1 MKRIGFLLLLSL
13 LRLAG
18 GAGTL
23 AAQQEP
29 KPAAA
34 EVKPDEAKPAEE
46 KKTED
51 TAAESPSPAAEQWIS
66 GNIDFGYRWRSG
78 VGGNM
83 QTYRSVA
90 NYGSGP
96 KLFGADL
103 LITDP
108 KSRLFDT
115 LSLFATTWG
124 GDPNQT
130 LRVAVQKRGVY
141 RFQTDYRDIAYFNY
155 LSAYAN
161 PNLSLG
167 SMMSERTYHI
177 RRRYLNSSL
186 ELRPGKRIIPY
197 LEFSHDAN
205 DGTGITTFE
214 AQSNQYPVNNRVWDG
229 QNVYRGGVRFEM
241 NRWHITLEQGG
252 STFKDDNRTYWSGL
266 NNGNRTTPYFGQN
279 LTLSNLNQAY
289 GIRGSSIFEKVI
301 ATAAPTKWLNLY
313 GQFLYAEPKNDIT
326 YSENAQGNFL
336 LLSALSFYGSSYDT
350 LTGAARQPHTS
361 ATFGFEMRPFSRLRI
376 VDSVMTDHYHTA
388 SAGVLAEQ
396 LFFTAANVQSAITPA
411 VDRLVYNYNQHEVNA
426 FFDITSKITL
436 RGGYR
441 FVWGDA
447 QVRSSTLNEP
457 LTGPF
462 ESGEL
467 RRHVGIA
474 GLNYRLS
481 QKLNANFQ
489 FEASDGIR
497 TYFRTDLQDYRK
509 ANARARYQALA
520 SLLLTANFT
529 VMNNRNPVPTVDYSF
544 QSRTNTFG
552 VEWAPQG
559 SKYFSFY
566 GDYTR
571 SSLRSDIEYLAP
583 QFLNWERSLYRENA
597 HVGVGM
603 LEMKLPQLPGAELS
617 LGGSVFISSGS
628 HPSRFY
634 EPVGRVVLPLRKH
647 VNWTAE
653 WRFYGVS
660 DIFYSYEAFRAH
672 IFQTGLR
679 FTL

>member
-1 MKRIGFLLLLSL
+1 MKRIGLLILLFLPGLT
-13 LRLAG
+13 
-18 GAGTL
+18 GAAETP
-23 AAQQEP
+23 AAQQET
-29 KPAAA
+29 KPAAT
-34 EVKPDEAKPAEE
+34 EAKPATDAKAEE
-46 KKTED
+46 QKPAE
-51 TAAESPSPAAEQWIS
+51 APAESPSPAAEKWIT
-66 GNIDFGYRWRSG
+66 GNIEFGYRWRSD
-78 VGGNM
+78 VGGNLL
-83 QTYRSVA
+83 TYRSVA

-103 LITDP
+103 LLTDP
-108 KSRLFDT
+108 KGRIFDT

-130 LRVAVQKRGVY
+130 LRVDASKRGVY
-141 RFQTDYRDIAYFNY
+141 RFQTDYRDIAYYNY
-155 LSAYAN
+155 LSSYAN

-167 SMMSERTYHI
+167 SMLSERTYDI

-197 LEFSHDAN
+197 LEFSRDAN

-214 AQSNQYPVNNRVWDG
+214 VQSNQYPVNNRIWDG
-229 QNVYRGGVRFEM
+229 QSIYRGGVRFEM
-241 NRWHITLEQGG
+241 NRWHVTLEQGG
-252 STFKDDNRTYWSGL
+252 STFKDDNRAFWSGL
-266 NNGNRTTPYFGQN
+266 NNGNRSTPLLGQT
-279 LTLSNLNQAY
+279 LTLSSLNQAY

-313 GQFLYAEPKNDIT
+313 GQFLYARPKNDIH
-326 YSENAQGNFL
+326 YSENAQGDFA

-350 LTGAARQPHTS
+350 MTGVAKQPHTS
-361 ATFGFEMRPFSRLRI
+361 ATVGFEIRPFSRLRV

-388 SAGVLAEQ
+388 SSGVLAEQ
-396 LFFTAANVQSAITPA
+396 LFFSSTNTQSSSTPSL
-411 VDRLVYNYNQHEVNA
+411 DRLVYNYNQHEVNA

-447 QVRSSTLNEP
+447 KVRSSTLTEP
-457 LTGPF
+457 VVGPF
-462 ESGEL
+462 ETGEL

-474 GLNYRLS
+474 GLNYRLN
-481 QKLNANFQ
+481 QKVTANFQ
-489 FEASDGIR
+489 FEASNGIR
-497 TYFRTDLQDYRK
+497 NYFRTDLQDYHKGNLRT
-509 ANARARYQALA
+509 RYQALN
-520 SLLLTANFT
+520 SLLLTANFSL
-529 VMNNRNPVPTVDYSF
+529 MDNSNPAPTVDYSF
-544 QSRTNTFG
+544 QSRTNSFG
-552 VEWAPQG
+552 AEWTPLG

-566 GDYTR
+566 SEYTR
-571 SSLRSDIEYLAP
+571 SSLRSNIEYLVP
-583 QFLNWERSLYRENA
+583 QMLTWERSLYRENA

-603 LEMKLPQLPGAELS
+603 LELKLPQLPGAEIS
-617 LGGSVFISSGS
+617 LGGSLFTSSGS
-628 HPSRFY
+628 HPTRFY
-634 EPVGRVVLPLRKH
+634 EPVGRMVVPVRKH

-679 FTL
+679 LTL